1 MYDRILIVVDDASTS
16 AHALDEGLALAQTH
30 GSAVVLLGVMPAS
43 GPPVSDLPV
52 MGVVG
57 YADLEPHARQEVQRR
72 LEDAASTAQ
81 RAGVRYRALVGDGP
95 DPVHSIARAAE
106 DLHCDLIVVGSEGRN
121 AIMRLLTG
129 SVIPGLITHARVP
142 VLVCRDCSPGARI
155 RRLDGAQPTSRRRRA
170 GTGTAQP

>member
-57 YADLEPHARQEVQRR
+57 YADLEPHGRR
-72 LEDAASTAQ
+72 CSAAWRTPPAPRSAPACGVAPWWATGPIRCTA
-81 RAGVRYRALVGDGP
+81 
-95 DPVHSIARAAE
+95 
-106 DLHCDLIVVGSEGRN
+106 
-121 AIMRLLTG
+121 
-129 SVIPGLITHARVP
+129 
-142 VLVCRDCSPGARI
+142 SPGRQKTCIA
-155 RRLDGAQPTSRRRRA
+155 T
-170 GTGTAQP
+170 